1 MPNPS
6 FPSTTNISP
15 TNLPSG
21 LISTL
26 SPLTNRTQISPTAPN
41 KLSYNLPSWLPL
53 TSSASLASANNIP
66 QAQHKLPDSH
76 SNSAKTPFLTG
87 VNPPTNDN
95 ASTQSQPFLKN
106 TTTTSSK
113 PISLRA
119 HLEAAISNPSSPSAQ
134 ANLLRHLQSTLAA
147 IRPSSSS
154 QAAATTNSSA
164 STSSPQQPT
173 FALVPSITPAAVAS
187 ALAATAGRCHTL
199 SSTPAAASTPTNVTN
214 ITSAQQTQ
222 RLEQIRYYQQLIA
235 QLNATMPANTA
246 AAAATLPFEASRYTD
261 SVKTD
266 LASGFNAAAFGLNPM
281 SADDPSWIGHGFQAQ
296 ATEDFLSS
304 PEWTD
309 PSPALTDSMSFEID
323 SCGPS
328 PLLPLDS
335 YEDDLG
341 VPGIAGAPLFPPMD
355 GYASSNVSP
364 LELSNNDFGASNTVG
379 DFGAPEMG
387 SDFSLFPETAS
398 AHNPAKAVKLP
409 VEMAFSKLS
418 KPGAGSS
425 AASSTEDPAITLL
438 RALSSAALSNSA
450 AATASVA
457 VPTTTSATSAPA
469 LTASPLAFTTSSAP
483 PTLAPAPAST
493 PVATA
498 DESKSS
504 SAAAMER
511 RTSSSS
517 SSTKTDSTSRG
528 TKRRL
533 DTTELLPLDA
543 PIQKRTY
550 YAVSATSRR
559 DTNATDVDEFAEEEA
574 AIRREKDPRVAK
586 RLSNTLAA
594 RRSRHR
600 KTEELRL
607 LHEKIEALTGEVESW
622 KRRCE
627 LAEKERDDARA
638 LVA

>member
-1 MPNPS
+1 
-6 FPSTTNISP
+6 
-15 TNLPSG
+15 
-21 LISTL
+21 
-26 SPLTNRTQISPTAPN
+26 
-41 KLSYNLPSWLPL
+41 
-53 TSSASLASANNIP
+53 
-66 QAQHKLPDSH
+66 
-76 SNSAKTPFLTG
+76 
-87 VNPPTNDN
+87 
-95 ASTQSQPFLKN
+95 
-106 TTTTSSK
+106 
-113 PISLRA
+113 
-119 HLEAAISNPSSPSAQ
+119 
-134 ANLLRHLQSTLAA
+134 
-147 IRPSSSS
+147 
-154 QAAATTNSSA
+154 
-164 STSSPQQPT
+164 
-173 FALVPSITPAAVAS
+173 
-187 ALAATAGRCHTL
+187 
-199 SSTPAAASTPTNVTN
+199 
-214 ITSAQQTQ
+214 
-222 RLEQIRYYQQLIA
+222 
-235 QLNATMPANTA
+235 MPANTA

-296 ATEDFLSS
+296 AAEDFLSS

-398 AHNPAKAVKLP
+398 AHNPAKAAKLP

-504 SAAAMER
+504 SAAAMDR
-511 RTSSSS
+511 RTSSSSS

-600 KTEELRL
+600 KAEELRL

>member
-1 MPNPS
+1 M
-6 FPSTTNISP
+6 
-15 TNLPSG
+15 
-21 LISTL
+21 
-26 SPLTNRTQISPTAPN
+26 
-41 KLSYNLPSWLPL
+41 
-53 TSSASLASANNIP
+53 
-66 QAQHKLPDSH
+66 
-76 SNSAKTPFLTG
+76 
-87 VNPPTNDN
+87 
-95 ASTQSQPFLKN
+95 
-106 TTTTSSK
+106 
-113 PISLRA
+113 RA

-134 ANLLRHLQSTLAA
+134 ANLLKHLQTTLAA
-147 IRPSSSS
+147 IRPLPK
-154 QAAATTNSSA
+154 QAAAATPNSPA
-164 STSSPQQPT
+164 HATSTQPT
-173 FALVPSITPAAVAS
+173 FARVPSITPAAVAS
-187 ALAATAGRCHTL
+187 ALAAAAGRRHSL
-199 SSTPAAASTPTNVTN
+199 STPVSSGVAP
-214 ITSAQQTQ
+214 AQKQ

-235 QLNATMPANTA
+235 QLNATMPAA
-246 AAAATLPFEASRYTD
+246 ADGSVPTLPFEAQRPMD

-266 LASGFNAAAFGLNPM
+266 AGFNAVLGLNPM

-296 ATEDFLSS
+296 AAEDFLSS

-341 VPGIAGAPLFPPMD
+341 VPGIAGAPLFPPQD

-364 LELSNNDFGASNTVG
+364 LELSHHDFGSHTVG

-387 SDFSLFPETAS
+387 ADFTLFPE
-398 AHNPAKAVKLP
+398 AKATQKLP

-418 KPGAGSS
+418 KPVAVGA
-425 AASSTEDPAITLL
+425 STEDPAITLL

-450 AATASVA
+450 TTTSVA
-457 VPTTTSATSAPA
+457 VPASAAVAPAAPA
-469 LTASPLAFTTSSAP
+469 LTASPLAFTSMAAP
-483 PTLAPAPAST
+483 LAPAPASSAPALAPAPAPT
-493 PVATA
+493 PAPVAA
-498 DESKSS
+498 SESS
-504 SAAAMER
+504 SPALDR
-511 RTSSSS
+511 RSSSS
-517 SSTKTDSTSRG
+517 SNKTDSRG

-533 DTTELLPLDA
+533 DSTDLLPLDA

-550 YAVSATSRR
+550 YTVSATSRR
-559 DTNATDVDEFAEEEA
+559 DTAASAEVDEFAEEEA

-600 KTEELRL
+600 KAEELRL
-607 LHEKIEALTGEVESW
+607 LHEKIEALTSEVESW

-638 LVA
+638 LLAP

>member
-1 MPNPS
+1 MKS
-6 FPSTTNISP
+6 VH
-15 TNLPSG
+15 
-21 LISTL
+21 
-26 SPLTNRTQISPTAPN
+26 R
-41 KLSYNLPSWLPL
+41 
-53 TSSASLASANNIP
+53 
-66 QAQHKLPDSH
+66 
-76 SNSAKTPFLTG
+76 
-87 VNPPTNDN
+87 PTNDN
-95 ASTQSQPFLKN
+95 LSSPSPSILNFSTSQSNASTAAPA
-106 TTTTSSK
+106 T

-134 ANLLRHLQSTLAA
+134 ANLLKHLQSTLAA
-147 IRPSSSS
+147 IRPLPKH
-154 QAAATTNSSA
+154 AAAPSHSTAHTT
-164 STSSPQQPT
+164 TPTQPT
-173 FALVPSITPAAVAS
+173 FARVPSITPAAVAS
-187 ALAATAGRCHTL
+187 ALAAAAAGRRHTL
-199 SSTPAAASTPTNVTN
+199 STPASSTVSPT
-214 ITSAQQTQ
+214 QKQ

-235 QLNATMPANTA
+235 QLNATMPAA
-246 AAAATLPFEASRYTD
+246 ADGSVPTLPFEARPTD

-266 LASGFNAAAFGLNPM
+266 SGFNAVLGLNPM

-296 ATEDFLSS
+296 AAEDFLSS

-335 YEDDLG
+335 YEDDSG
-341 VPGIAGAPLFPPMD
+341 VPGIAGAPLFPPQD

-364 LELSNNDFGASNTVG
+364 LELAHHDFGSSNTVG

-387 SDFSLFPETAS
+387 SDFTLFPE
-398 AHNPAKAVKLP
+398 AKTSSHKLP

-418 KPGAGSS
+418 KPAAVGAS
-425 AASSTEDPAITLL
+425 AEDPAITLL

-450 AATASVA
+450 STASVA
-457 VPTTTSATSAPA
+457 VNTSAAVAPAAPA
-469 LTASPLAFTTSSAP
+469 LTASPLAFTSMSAP
-483 PTLAPAPAST
+483 LAPAPAVA
-493 PVATA
+493 PVASAPALAPAPAPAAKAST
-498 DESKSS
+498 EPSS
-504 SAAAMER
+504 PALDR
-511 RTSSSS
+511 RSSSS
-517 SSTKTDSTSRG
+517 SNKTDSRG

-533 DTTELLPLDA
+533 DSTDLLPLDA

-550 YAVSATSRR
+550 YTVSATSRR
-559 DTNATDVDEFAEEEA
+559 DTAAEVDEFAEEEA

-600 KTEELRL
+600 KAEELRL
-607 LHEKIEALTGEVESW
+607 LHEKIEALTSEVESW

-638 LVA
+638 LLA